1 MDKLRLDRLL
11 VKKRLAATRSQA
23 ENYIRLG
30 KVKVNGEAVTKTG
43 LLVNEH
49 ADIVL
54 DQHEQYISRGGL
66 KLESAAKDL
75 KLDFSN
81 KTVLDVGSSTGGFTD
96 YALKH
101 GAAKVIAVD
110 VGTGQMHPSLRS
122 DPRVELHEKTDVRD
136 FSKHEGKIDIVL
148 IDASFIS
155 LRKIL
160 PAVAGLVT
168 LSAQIVA
175 MVKPQFEA
183 DEKMLNRGVIKND
196 AIRRRVLANFENWA
210 KDLFIIENKSDSRI
224 SGAKGNV
231 ERFYL
236 LKLSRK

>member
-136 FSKHEGKIDIVL
+136 FSKHESKIDIVL